1 MKIIFSL
8 GYKFIFIV
16 LIGFS
21 ALNAD
26 GMNSQKQKASVDVLD
41 SWIRLTPAVATNSA
55 AYFTL
60 QNNKKTSI
68 TVVEVTTEIAETA
81 AMHDVEIKN
90 SMVRMV
96 HLPKLTIPAG
106 GKVVFEPGGKH
117 LMLINLTKKIEPNQE
132 VIVIFMLANGEQ
144 ISSKMHV
151 SRQAPSPSNKPENK
165 SAETA
170 EHHH

>member
-1 MKIIFSL
+1 MKILFSL
-8 GYKFIFIV
+8 GYKFI
-16 LIGFS
+16 LIILIAYS
-21 ALNAD
+21 ALNAQA
-26 GMNSQKQKASVDVLD
+26 MNSEKQKASVDVLD
-41 SWIRLTPAVATNSA
+41 SWIRLTPPVATNSA

-60 QNNKKTSI
+60 QNNTELPV
-68 TVVEVTTEIAETA
+68 TVIEVSTAIAEKA

-106 GKVVFEPGGKH
+106 GKVVFAPGGKH

-132 VIVIFMLANGEQ
+132 VIVIFKLDNGDK
-144 ISSKMHV
+144 ISSKMQV
-151 SRQAPSPSNKPENK
+151 SRQAPSPSSNPENK
-165 SAETA
+165 SAKTA